1 MTVHTNAKII
11 SQSSAPN
18 FKVESLRAMTRK
30 TTEMVAM
37 TIRIV
42 IAAKISG
49 ARLSLSHG
57 TALVQTLR
65 DAERDS
71 GEKQLSVIVLSA
83 VVGGVMAR
91 QRDFSFC
98 RNRSCNLVSV

>member
-1 MTVHTNAKII
+1 MTVRTNARTI

-18 FKVESLRAMTRK
+18 FKVDSLRARTRR
-30 TTEMVAM
+30 TTEKVA
-37 TIRIV
+37 TTCKIV
-42 IAAKISG
+42 IAAKTSG

-71 GEKQLSVIVLSA
+71 RQNQLSVIVLSA
-83 VVGGVMAR
+83 VAGSVIACRRYVGV
-91 QRDFSFC
+91 SEK
-98 RNRSCNLVSV
+98 RSCDLE